1 MLVDQQLLEAALSD
15 PGNPDRVRECAEA
28 IAASLDPDTDLHA
41 TADYRRRLVAVHTR
55 RLLEQVLAEQGG
67 AA

>member
-1 MLVDQQLLEAALSD
+1 VDDQLLEPALSD
-15 PGNPDRVRECAEA
+15 PGHPDRARESAEA
-28 IAASLDPDTDLHA
+28 IAAALDPDTDLHA

-55 RLLEQVLAEQGG
+55 RLLEQVLTEQGG